1 VQTLVTTG
9 LISIFFTATVTL
21 WVVPRINPILSLRP
35 MAQRILAIEKD
46 HPRTAGY
53 NVHFPFLAYYLHT
66 PYVEVMTND
75 ALSTFVQKDRGFL
88 IIHQQYLKDVK
99 DSVNVNL
106 MNVGRFNLKGINYL
120 LLRIQ
125 ESPERVSDFDI
136 G

>member
-1 VQTLVTTG
+1 
-9 LISIFFTATVTL
+9 
-21 WVVPRINPILSLRP
+21 
-35 MAQRILAIEKD
+35 
-46 HPRTAGY
+46 
-53 NVHFPFLAYYLHT
+53 
-66 PYVEVMTND
+66 MTND